1 MYENKLFSACFIV
14 WMYRYTTFE
23 IKVDLCAHTDSKNG
37 IFTRRVYSAYILTRT
52 PSPFSAG
59 WRWGLLS
66 RKIFYFFLNPLSTR
80 SNYTLIFIFQILAR
94 IHRMSG
100 LRIFFYFLVSPI
112 LFLLVFYFFIFSDFR
127 LDSCFDSV
135 FQIILF
141 NYFDSIK
148 IRHLIL
154 DFIFQTLHRFDSLQ
168 VITRHSPSV
177 SFYIHHVW
185 ISRFQTLNF
194 DSFLL
199 VEFYLHQFRLVSA
212 LKILCFD
219 SSACYKQTSMLMW
232 FVLCLFWLF

>member
-1 MYENKLFSACFIV
+1 MWRCN
-14 WMYRYTTFE
+14 YTSSY
-23 IKVDLCAHTDSKNG
+23 IKVDLCAHTYGKIGTFN
-37 IFTRRVYSAYILTRT
+37 RRVYSACIFDSYPLPLFRRLTMGAAIEKN
-52 PSPFSAG
+52 FFD
-59 WRWGLLS
+59 
-66 RKIFYFFLNPLSTR
+66 FYFSDFSPYSQNVWIE
-80 SNYTLIFIFQILAR
+80 NIFFIFSFLP
-94 IHRMSG
+94 
-100 LRIFFYFLVSPI
+100 FYFYSYFI
-112 LFLLVFYFFIFSDFR
+112 FLFFSDFR

-212 LKILCFD
+212 LSLKLFISLTLLLVIN
-219 SSACYKQTSMLMW
+219 KH
-232 FVLCLFWLF
+232 LCL

>member
-1 MYENKLFSACFIV
+1 M
-14 WMYRYTTFE
+14 
-23 IKVDLCAHTDSKNG
+23 
-37 IFTRRVYSAYILTRT
+37 
-52 PSPFSAG
+52 
-59 WRWGLLS
+59 
-66 RKIFYFFLNPLSTR
+66 
-80 SNYTLIFIFQILAR
+80 ILAR

-112 LFLLVFYFFIFSDFR
+112 RFLLVFYFFIFSDFR

-199 VEFYLHQFRLVSA
+199 VEFYSHQFQLVSA
-212 LKILCFD
+212 LQILRFD
-219 SSACYKQTSMLMW
+219 SSTLYLFNSSACYKQTFMLMW
-232 FVLCLFWLF
+232 VCFMLILAILRLSDVFLFVLGVVYRLGIK